1 LEQFGLISTLNNMS
15 PKLAYWPIQGR
26 AAPIKMAL
34 AYAGVDYQDITYDM
48 GAAEGAD
55 NHWGTQKSK
64 LGLAFPN
71 LPWYIDDNVK
81 LTQSNAILRHIGRK
95 NNLFGKN
102 ADEASEIDMLID
114 TSGDILAAIVKMIFD
129 PDFDNLVG
137 KHPEAMEP
145 KLKQLS
151 EYLSGGKKFLLGDS
165 ISVADFTM
173 YISLDWHSKLDE
185 GFLAKF
191 PILDNYLKTIKSEP
205 KVKAYLESDKHMA
218 ARCPPFAPGAKV
230 LNK

>member
-1 LEQFGLISTLNNMS
+1 
-15 PKLAYWPIQGR
+15 
-26 AAPIKMAL
+26 
-34 AYAGVDYQDITYDM
+34 M

-71 LPWYIDDNVK
+71 LPWYIDAN
-81 LTQSNAILRHIGRK
+81 
-95 NNLFGKN
+95 
-102 ADEASEIDMLID
+102 
-114 TSGDILAAIVKMIFD
+114 VKMIFD

-165 ISVADFTM
+165 ISIADFTM

-191 PILDNYLKTIKSEP
+191 PILD
-205 KVKAYLESDKHMA
+205 
-218 ARCPPFAPGAKV
+218 
-230 LNK
+230 

>member
-1 LEQFGLISTLNNMS
+1 MGSTLNNMS

-64 LGLAFPN
+64 QGLAFPN

-95 NNLFGKN
+95 IIY
-102 ADEASEIDMLID
+102 SERMQMRHLRLTCSLIH
-114 TSGDILAAIVKMIFD
+114 LEIF
-129 PDFDNLVG
+129 
-137 KHPEAMEP
+137 
-145 KLKQLS
+145 
-151 EYLSGGKKFLLGDS
+151 
-165 ISVADFTM
+165 
-173 YISLDWHSKLDE
+173 
-185 GFLAKF
+185 
-191 PILDNYLKTIKSEP
+191 
-205 KVKAYLESDKHMA
+205 
-218 ARCPPFAPGAKV
+218 
-230 LNK
+230 

>member
-1 LEQFGLISTLNNMS
+1 
-15 PKLAYWPIQGR
+15 
-26 AAPIKMAL
+26 
-34 AYAGVDYQDITYDM
+34 
-48 GAAEGAD
+48 
-55 NHWGTQKSK
+55 
-64 LGLAFPN
+64 
-71 LPWYIDDNVK
+71 
-81 LTQSNAILRHIGRK
+81 
-95 NNLFGKN
+95 
-102 ADEASEIDMLID
+102 
-114 TSGDILAAIVKMIFD
+114 
-129 PDFDNLVG
+129 
-137 KHPEAMEP
+137 MEP

-230 LNK
+230 LNKWIWKGWMK

>member
-1 LEQFGLISTLNNMS
+1 
-15 PKLAYWPIQGR
+15 
-26 AAPIKMAL
+26 MAL

-95 NNLFGKN
+95 NNLLGKN

-114 TSGDILAAIVKMIFD
+114 TAADIQQAVIKIIFN
-129 PDFDNLVG
+129 PDFVRT
-137 KHPEAMEP
+137 HF
-145 KLKQLS
+145 
-151 EYLSGGKKFLLGDS
+151 YLISSIIGVFL
-165 ISVADFTM
+165 
-173 YISLDWHSKLDE
+173 
-185 GFLAKF
+185 
-191 PILDNYLKTIKSEP
+191 
-205 KVKAYLESDKHMA
+205 
-218 ARCPPFAPGAKV
+218 
-230 LNK
+230 